1 MKESTEEIWRTSGDR
16 KEKRECLEGE
26 NCWDGLWQKGYLGGQ
41 IKGTT
46 KSTGEG
52 WKGTGDDGK
61 EKGERGEEQWKR

>member
-1 MKESTEEIWRTSGDR
+1 MKKSTKEIWRTLEDK
-16 KEKRECLEGE
+16 KEKRECSEGK
-26 NCWDGLWQKGYLGGQ
+26 NCQDDLQQGSYLGGQ

-61 EKGERGEEQWKR
+61 GKGERGKEQWKQ

>member
-1 MKESTEEIWRTSGDR
+1 MKESTEEIWRTLGDR
-16 KEKRECLEGE
+16 KEKRERSEGE
-26 NCWDGLWQKGYLGGQ
+26 NCRDSLQQKSYLGGQ

-61 EKGERGEEQWKR
+61 EEGERGEEQWKQ